1 MLKRVFMARSDGR
14 YRGFHHW
21 PPDSILLSSTQ
32 AHLVEIYGPAEDPI
46 FLDANVFPSL
56 Y

>member
-1 MLKRVFMARSDGR
+1 MLKRVFMASFEGR
-14 YRGFHHW
+14 YHGFHHW
-21 PPDSILLSSTQ
+21 PPDSVLSSAQ